1 MEKMKYVNTKF
12 TLIDYLYDDLW
23 KVMACN
29 NTSTHTIGM
38 TEFETVLD
46 GGDQCGEELDDCLDF
61 ALNLVFLSLNVFE
74 LY

>member
-23 KVMACN
+23 KVMVCN

-38 TEFETVLD
+38 TDFETVLD
-46 GGDQCGEELDDCLDF
+46 GEDQCGEELDDCFNLAF
-61 ALNLVFLSLNVFE
+61 NLVFLILKMFA
-74 LY
+74 YH